1 VSFAISPSS
10 APAAASGSLS
20 SPTAP
25 GEGSGGF
32 AALFDSVSSAMAPH
46 RPAQPPL
53 REPVQGSNNQAKP
66 KPLTAPASDP
76 QAEPTGESVDDS
88 APPESPAQP
97 LAGATAA
104 TDAPNQVPADTPVG
118 ASGPPEA
125 TTALPADAAPLLAQA
140 QGVAAAMQADAPAAG
155 EPVVVP
161 LVAPMA
167 LPGQAMAAQTA
178 AAQPLRWQLLGGGM
192 RVLTTP
198 ETPDPDSLAAFAQR
212 QGLSPGQW
220 QWLNGLA
227 PAGRPPGAQPGPAG
241 VSPGAAAVVPE
252 MAALLPNAPGS
263 GQVSTQV
270 QAAGVVAGAMAPP
283 VELLVLEVDP
293 AVLAELGLG
302 DEWRGEAAPRPG
314 ATATASLSAS
324 AAVASPA
331 ATYAAQWYR
340 QGEAYQALARQLGEA
355 MASRLQQQIGRGQWQ
370 LQLTLRPASLGRVD
384 VDLAMRRGELEATF
398 QTSQASTREL
408 LVDSFPRLR
417 EALQQSGTQVASLDV
432 QGESRGESDRKPT
445 PQPLAA
451 GEASSDESSQG
462 AAGNTHPLA
471 TLDDDAVDVWA

>member
-1 VSFAISPSS
+1 
-10 APAAASGSLS
+10 
-20 SPTAP
+20 
-25 GEGSGGF
+25 
-32 AALFDSVSSAMAPH
+32 MAPH

-66 KPLTAPASDP
+66 KPLAAPAPDP
-76 QAEPTGESVDDS
+76 QAEPAGESVDDS
-88 APPESPAQP
+88 APSESPAQP

-104 TDAPNQVPADTPVG
+104 TDAPNQVLADTPLG

-125 TTALPADAAPLLAQA
+125 TTALPTDAAPLLAQA

-155 EPVVVP
+155 EPVVLA
-161 LVAPMA
+161 LVAPTA

-227 PAGRPPGAQPGPAG
+227 PAGRPPGVQPGPTG

-252 MAALLPNAPGS
+252 MAALLSNAPGS
-263 GQVSTQV
+263 GQVRAQV
-270 QAAGVVAGAMAPP
+270 QAAGMTAGAMAPP

-314 ATATASLSAS
+314 ATAPATLSAS
-324 AAVASPA
+324 APVASPA

-398 QTSQASTREL
+398 AANSAGTREL
-408 LVDSFPRLR
+408 LVESFPRLR

-451 GEASSDESSQG
+451 GRASSDESSQG